1 MASSIYRKIV
11 DEMLKSLDMMQ
22 DSYLQEMY
30 HCMAI
35 GMFCLVFSYSA
46 FVGGNDDYSVQ
57 EHQRGGYHGMAG
69 CLSAFRIEFCG
80 EYDCRVVNGLLTV
93 KIDTGFFVLF
103 DEKPDLLWKIPMIA
117 VLIFAGE
124 AALIYFWQ
132 RYRASCLPRGRNIS
146 WRNSRSRP

>member
-30 HCMAI
+30 HCMAV

-46 FVGGNDDYSVQ
+46 LLVAMTIISVQ

-69 CLSAFRIEFCG
+69 CLPALCIEFCG
-80 EYDCRVVNGLLTV
+80 EYDCRSGM
-93 KIDTGFFVLF
+93 G
-103 DEKPDLLWKIPMIA
+103 
-117 VLIFAGE
+117 
-124 AALIYFWQ
+124 
-132 RYRASCLPRGRNIS
+132 C
-146 WRNSRSRP
+146 